1 MVLSE
6 LAFLPASRGTLQL
19 LRRRL
24 ELVKRG
30 KNVLQM
36 RRDQL
41 AKELLS
47 IMDEL
52 QKRPKAEQEFIQA
65 ARRAALMRVARGEF
79 EFRSVSSLV
88 KPPKITS
95 IIVSYQGIPVPQAR
109 IVHDPDFS
117 QITDPDYKE
126 TIEQLW
132 NAVKTMIDVA
142 NKEVAV
148 EKISEQLLYINRVVN
163 SLEKN
168 LIPALTDVLRRI
180 EERVV
185 EEELED
191 FVRVKLLGGV

>member
-1 MVLSE
+1 MLSE

-30 KNVLQM
+30 KDVLQM

-41 AKELLS
+41 AKELLG
-47 IMDEL
+47 IMNEL
-52 QKRPKAEQEFIQA
+52 QKRSQAEQEFIEA
-65 ARRAALMRVARGEF
+65 ARRAAMLRVARGEYD
-79 EFRSVSSLV
+79 FRSASSLV

-95 IIVSYQGIPVPQAR
+95 VIVSYQGIPVPQAR
-109 IVHDPDFS
+109 ITEDPDFS
-117 QITDPDYKE
+117 QINDPDYRE
-126 TIEQLW
+126 TIEHLW

-191 FVRVKLLGGV
+191 FVRVKILGGG